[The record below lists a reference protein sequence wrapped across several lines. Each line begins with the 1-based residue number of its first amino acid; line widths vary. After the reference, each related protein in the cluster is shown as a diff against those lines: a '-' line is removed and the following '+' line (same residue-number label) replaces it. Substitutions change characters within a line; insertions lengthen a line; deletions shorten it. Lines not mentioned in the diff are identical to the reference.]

1 MLFHERSK
9 IALEALKKQP
19 PVTLEI
25 VLEQLKRMEEWR
37 TDSVKRQR
45 PVSDENGT
53 KEEAK

>member
-9 IALEALKKQP
+9 IAIDLLDKQP

-25 VLEQLKRMEEWR
+25 VLSQLKRIEGWR
-37 TDSVKRQR
+37 TDSAKKQR
-45 PVSDENGT
+45 PVSNVDGT